1 MFGYVLADKSNL
13 SEAQF
18 QRYRSCYCGLCH
30 EIGRSYGSLQRLAL
44 NYDMAF
50 LVLLLTSLYEPE
62 EWFIPG
68 SPMTTG

>member
-13 SEAQF
+13 SETQF

-50 LVLLLTSLYEPE
+50 LVLLLTSLY
-62 EWFIPG
+62 
-68 SPMTTG
+68 